1 IMHYSRIMPLTGPRR
16 YFTST
21 AVFLNEVLKLSI
33 SLTMALYE
41 ISSQLPATSP
51 ATTLFSALTSAVFAG
66 DSWKMA
72 VPALLYT
79 LQNTLQYVAV
89 SNLDAAT
96 FQVTY
101 QLKILTTA
109 IFSVMLLGRSLC
121 LRKWLSLL
129 LLMTGVAIVQM
140 PSGRTAPSMESL
152 REESNR
158 LFWPR
163 SIEELRDLGSD
174 TAKQLM
180 RRTTDG
186 LTKRSATYEGIDEDV
201 ARLNPQLNAS
211 LGLLAVVAACVLSG
225 LAGVYFEKIL
235 KESHTQASL
244 WIRNVQL
251 SFYSLFPA
259 LFLGVMF
266 NDGEDIAKF
275 GFFIG
280 YSWVVWLAIGMQA
293 IGGVVVALVVS
304 YADNIAKNFAT
315 SFSII
320 MSCFA
325 SVWFF
330 NFSIT
335 KHYVIGTSIVLFST
349 WLYSNHDGHG
359 RAGPPPPIAIAGYEK
374 TIPSDDP
381 HVSALFDDL
390 QSYDEFE
397 HPQHLNQRHEPVYT
411 GTDDYAD
418 ANAYNSN
425 PFVCER
431 LEFAWHRTDSS
442 WADRALL
449 NRAHNDRSRMAQQG
463 RARLS
468 LPPAGGTLGMHD
480 RGPELEHDYREPAP
494 APPRNIFSQFTYQPS
509 PEQKNDSSDLPSSPA
524 LRASQRKQTQPTFS
538 AQWASEEESQQG
550 YISQQPARAPLPK
563 APVRNAP
570 PTVQG
575 IQLVS
580 TRELPDRFRSIFP
593 FPLFNAIQ
601 SKSFETVY
609 NTSDNFV
616 ISAPTGSGKTVI
628 FELAILRLIKG
639 LSSGSFKGVYQA
651 PTKALCSER
660 QKDWKKKF
668 EPLGLKVEELTGD
681 TSQDNTREVQTA
693 DIIVTTPEKWD
704 SITRKWK
711 DHAKLMQLVKLFLI
725 DEVHMLKED
734 RGATLEVVVSRMK
747 SIGSE
752 VRFLAVSATVPNFSD
767 IATWLGRNPQ
777 NQDQPAAKERFGEE
791 FRPVRLQKHVVG
803 YSNASNEFG
812 FDGFLNTKLPH
823 VVAKYSQRKPIMVFC
838 FTKKSCEE
846 SAKRCADS
854 LVDFASSGVA
864 FHHAGLDLPD
874 RQGVEKAYLKGDLSV
889 ICSTSTL
896 AVGVNLP
903 CHLVIIK
910 NTVGYTGAG
919 VKEYPDLEIMQ
930 MLGRAGRPQFDD
942 SAVAVIMARN
952 EKAKKYEQMVSG
964 QEVLE
969 STLHLN
975 LIEHLNAEISLE
987 TINDIYSARRWLS
1000 GTFLAVRLEKN
1011 PRKYNLQDL
1020 FHTSDLDEILDEI
1033 CNRGISELKNYDF
1046 VEGDQKMEV
1055 TEYGDIMARYCIR
1068 FETMKRFLG
1077 LVENRAAKTS
1087 EILAALSQAEE
1098 FKEVRFRQ
1106 GDKALYKIINT
1117 STTTKFPI
1125 QVNLAQ
1131 PEHKVSLIIQNE
1143 LGGGDLPANEDMGK
1157 QRISYGQD
1165 KHLVFQHARRLLR
1178 CIVDCALYREDAK
1191 TARNA
1196 LAFCRSLSSRAWDDM
1211 PLTMKLLPSIGIASV
1226 RKLVNAGIKSI
1237 DEIEYNEPHRLEM
1250 ILGKN
1255 PPAGT
1260 KLLATVQDFPK
1271 LRVGLRQMPD
1281 LKLRDNQAVT
1291 VNLRAEVGF
1300 VNEKPPT
1307 VWNRQPI
1314 YICVL
1319 SETCDGKMVH
1329 FRRISAQKLGQ
1340 GQQLLFSADITDM
1353 NQSINCYIMCDDIA
1367 GTMKYATL
1375 QPELPAHLQSR
1386 LKMNISKRRAS
1397 NTPINPTAVGD
1408 EFDDGGIDDE
1418 DLETAARKTAGND
1431 WTDIEEYADSKPSNI
1446 STTKKGKSADT
1457 NLRKK
1462 QAPVLQ
1468 SDWQPTQLE
1477 NGKWAC
1483 NHKCKDKNAC
1493 KHICCREGV
1502 DKPPKPPK

>member
-1 IMHYSRIMPLTGPRR
+1 MMEP
-16 YFTST
+16 
-21 AVFLNEVLKLSI
+21 
-33 SLTMALYE
+33 
-41 ISSQLPATSP
+41 
-51 ATTLFSALTSAVFAG
+51 G
-66 DSWKMA
+66 D
-72 VPALLYT
+72 
-79 LQNTLQYVAV
+79 
-89 SNLDAAT
+89 
-96 FQVTY
+96 
-101 QLKILTTA
+101 
-109 IFSVMLLGRSLC
+109 G
-121 LRKWLSLL
+121 
-129 LLMTGVAIVQM
+129 
-140 PSGRTAPSMESL
+140 
-152 REESNR
+152 
-158 LFWPR
+158 
-163 SIEELRDLGSD
+163 
-174 TAKQLM
+174 
-180 RRTTDG
+180 
-186 LTKRSATYEGIDEDV
+186 
-201 ARLNPQLNAS
+201 
-211 LGLLAVVAACVLSG
+211 
-225 LAGVYFEKIL
+225 
-235 KESHTQASL
+235 
-244 WIRNVQL
+244 
-251 SFYSLFPA
+251 
-259 LFLGVMF
+259 
-266 NDGEDIAKF
+266 
-275 GFFIG
+275 
-280 YSWVVWLAIGMQA
+280 
-293 IGGVVVALVVS
+293 
-304 YADNIAKNFAT
+304 
-315 SFSII
+315 
-320 MSCFA
+320 
-325 SVWFF
+325 
-330 NFSIT
+330 
-335 KHYVIGTSIVLFST
+335 
-349 WLYSNHDGHG
+349 
-359 RAGPPPPIAIAGYEK
+359 
-374 TIPSDDP
+374 P

-390 QSYDEFE
+390 QSYGEFE

-425 PFVCER
+425 PFVSAHE
-431 LEFAWHRTDSS
+431 EAYMGGEDVVYDDF
-442 WADRALL
+442 DRELL

-468 LPPAGGTLGMHD
+468 LPPAGGTLGMHE
-480 RGPELEHDYREPAP
+480 RGPELEHEYREPAP
-494 APPRNIFSQFTYQPS
+494 APSRNIFSQFTYQPS
-509 PEQKNDSSDLPSSPA
+509 PEQRNDFSDLPSSPA

-538 AQWASEEESQQG
+538 AQWASNEESQQG
-550 YISQQPARAPLPK
+550 HISQQPARAPLPK
-563 APVRNAP
+563 ALVRNAP

-575 IQLVS
+575 IQLVP

-601 SKSFETVY
+601 SKSFEIVY

-747 SIGSE
+747 SVGSE

-767 IATWLGRNPQ
+767 IAIWLGRNPQ
-777 NQDQPAAKERFGEE
+777 NQNQPAAKERFGEE
-791 FRPVRLQKHVVG
+791 FRPVPLQKHVVG

-846 SAKRCADS
+846 SAKALAKWWAESHPRNRYWDQPRTLPAFANAQ
-854 LVDFASSGVA
+854 LRDFASSGVA
-864 FHHAGLDLPD
+864 FHHAGLDMPD
-874 RQGVEKAYLKGDLSV
+874 RQGVEKAYLNGDLSV

-1020 FHTSDLDEILDEI
+1020 FHSSDLDEILDEI

-1307 VWNRQPI
+1307 VWNKQPV

-1329 FRRISAQKLGQ
+1329 FRRISAQKLGH

-1502 DKPPKPPK
+1502 DKPPKPPKVNGNGNNSNNESLASEKKSNSRNGPSNNKAAKTQSRLTQLPLGMKRNGAMSNGIERMDLTGAPSRAAANARQESPTSRQPGPLAKRRLSETSPVSQRLTLKKTKTTYDKDSLPQLSFLQSRNQAAETRERNVTIESDTREPLDESSQDPDMANYHDEDDTFFQENNDLLGHVMAGLEWAGNYDDPAASRQPQAANSQSRDEPHAGEEVHKTTGSSTSVKPSSATNKSLFFNGTSSPSVKTESQEAQNPDDKENSRPQTATSSTKSAVKRKPLSSLRDEGAPAAEKTPPVAEEAAPPAPPAPRVAANGSVIVAADDDELDPWLVEQFGAYVDLV